1 MAALTSNDPETLAFI
16 AMEGIRG
23 LGVRGIKSLWEEHGS
38 GCAALAACTSRPDL
52 GAAAR
57 TVRRARRL
65 GVRTIPLGHQDYPTQ
80 LYDLQDSP
88 PVLYVRGPA
97 LPPLHSAVAIVGTR
111 RASPYGRRI
120 SARLA
125 RDLARWGWTVVSGM
139 ATGIDAEAHGGALDA
154 DGRTIGVLGSGHEH
168 EYPASNR
175 ALYERMK
182 TNGWLISEFP
192 PPAAP
197 FRASFPRRNRL
208 IAALCRG
215 VIVVEAGEK
224 SGALNTAG
232 HGLDLGR
239 EIMAVPSRV
248 GDRAGVGTLRLL
260 RDGAALVTDVRD
272 VFDALGWLHDDPPPD
287 RFVTSFV
294 GPDAWLMESLGADEL
309 TASQIALT
317 SGRAVGDTVTALG
330 RLEIDGKV
338 ARSLDGRFHVLD
350 PPSGRFHR

>member
-1 MAALTSNDPETLAFI
+1 
-16 AMEGIRG
+16 
-23 LGVRGIKSLWEEHGS
+23 
-38 GCAALAACTSRPDL
+38 
-52 GAAAR
+52 
-57 TVRRARRL
+57 
-65 GVRTIPLGHQDYPTQ
+65 
-80 LYDLQDSP
+80 
-88 PVLYVRGPA
+88 
-97 LPPLHSAVAIVGTR
+97 
-111 RASPYGRRI
+111 
-120 SARLA
+120 
-125 RDLARWGWTVVSGM
+125 M

-350 PPSGRFHR
+350 PPSGRSHR